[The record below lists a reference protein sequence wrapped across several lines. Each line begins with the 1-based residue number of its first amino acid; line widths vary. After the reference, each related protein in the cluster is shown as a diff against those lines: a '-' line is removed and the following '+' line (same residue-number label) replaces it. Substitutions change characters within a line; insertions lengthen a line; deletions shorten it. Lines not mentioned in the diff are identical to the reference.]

1 MGFWITTFLS
11 RQLLTEKECAIY
23 CNSVV
28 DDSIIKCTLDILLKA
43 LGGSHIAHEYGFEPP
58 KVYEY
63 QLFMLPYLLGFLR
76 GEIEYALICAG
87 YEPKHL
93 RLLQGKNALNSGS
106 NIVGTHGNV
115 ILKTEVGGEPL
126 TFINVSTNRGT
137 FKLTLERKDFYAS
150 SAPKDTT
157 QSASTEHNSLHKTR
171 LCTHHTS
178 GNTCY
183 SGINCSFAHGISEL
197 RTKEPRARRVFTHA
211 PVPSS
216 EGLPTD
222 NVQSGFNTADVI
234 YPDLMATDEAQ
245 PSDGTFI
252 EPTSGPEVEISEVNN
267 SIIGGGNLVLGSL
280 SEPGNSSSSTTS
292 AMAINAVESING
304 GEVVCS

>member
-43 LGGSHIAHEYGFEPP
+43 IGGSHIAHEYGFEPP

-63 QLFMLPYLLGFLR
+63 QLFMMPYLLGFLR
-76 GEIEYALICAG
+76 GEIEYSLTCAG

-93 RLLQGKNALNSGS
+93 KLLQGKNALNSGS

-150 SAPKDTT
+150 SAPKETT
-157 QSASTEHNSLHKTR
+157 QSASTEHNWLYRTR
-171 LCTHHTS
+171 LCTHHES
-178 GNTCY
+178 GNKCY
-183 SGINCSFAHGISEL
+183 SDSSCAFAHGVSEL
-197 RTKEPRARRVFTHA
+197 RTKEPRARHVFKHA
-211 PVPSS
+211 PIPSS
-216 EGLPTD
+216 EGLSTD
-222 NVQSGFNTADVI
+222 NGQPDFNTADVI
-234 YPDLMATDEAQ
+234 DPNLMATDEAQ

-252 EPTSGPEVEISEVNN
+252 EPASGPEVEISGVNN
-267 SIIGGGNLVLGSL
+267 SIIGGVNLVLGLL
-280 SEPGNSSSSTTS
+280 SESVNSSSSITS
-292 AMAINAVESING
+292 AMAINAVDSF
-304 GEVVCS
+304 CCTCL